1 MSVALR
7 QVKANG
13 VELNVAL
20 AGEGPAVLLLHGFPH
35 TWQLWTHV
43 LNELAGRYRVIAPD
57 LRGCGASARAAGGY
71 DAGTLAAD
79 AEALLDALGETS
91 AAVVGI
97 DAGTPPAFLLAMRR
111 PDLVRRL
118 VVMESLV
125 GRLPGAEEFL
135 AHGAPWWFGFHSA
148 PGLAESVLTG
158 HEDRYIDWFLDA
170 GTLGQGVDPAVRD
183 AFVHAYT
190 GTEALRCAFS
200 YYRALPE
207 SSRQIQE
214 AVRTARLTVPTMAI
228 GAHPVGSALEQQLR
242 PVTDHLSG
250 HVIENCG
257 HVIPLHRP
265 DRLLALLEPFLAAA
279 GSTGSTGS
287 RGQLQHHGRRQ

>member
-1 MSVALR
+1 
-7 QVKANG
+7 
-13 VELNVAL
+13 
-20 AGEGPAVLLLHGFPH
+20 
-35 TWQLWTHV
+35 
-43 LNELAGRYRVIAPD
+43 
-57 LRGCGASARAAGGY
+57 
-71 DAGTLAAD
+71 
-79 AEALLDALGETS
+79 
-91 AAVVGI
+91 
-97 DAGTPPAFLLAMRR
+97 MRR

-158 HEDRYIDWFLDA
+158 HEDRYIEWFLDA

-257 HVIPLHRP
+257 HIIPLHRP
-265 DRLLALLEPFLAAA
+265 DRLLALLEPFLAPA